1 MKIKVWASPAGPKS
15 TPDGSQIV
23 LGRVWAPLG
32 AHLALLG
39 AVLASLG
46 GLLALLAPLGR
57 LLERSGTEDLNEGFL
72 VQAQHMV
79 PVKVNIWPLVN
90 P

>member
-1 MKIKVWASPAGPKS
+1 MVFASPGGPKS
-15 TPDGSQIV
+15 SPNGSEIALARV
-23 LGRVWAPLG
+23 LAPLG
-32 AHLALLG
+32 AHLGLLG

-57 LLERSGTEDLNEGFL
+57 LLERSGTEALNEGFL

-79 PVKVNIWPLVN
+79 PVKVNIWSLVN